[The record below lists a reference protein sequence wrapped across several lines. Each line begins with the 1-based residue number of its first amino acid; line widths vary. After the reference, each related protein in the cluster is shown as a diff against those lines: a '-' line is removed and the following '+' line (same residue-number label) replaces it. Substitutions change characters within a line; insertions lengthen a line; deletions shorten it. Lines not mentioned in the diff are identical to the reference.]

1 MAHGSTEGVIITA
14 RGDGG
19 EKINPGCTGPQD
31 PISFQTAPTIG
42 LSRKISF
49 SLKLPSRVVQI
60 LPLFAGCLGIVA
72 SFLRGICSTLFQ
84 TVYLFSTQSGRSLGK
99 SDAVVVF
106 LCPICLFLVAS
117 FPALLLWFFFPPT
130 LVLVGYCRC
139 FSTEAFC
146 TLCEM
151 SAVSALWF
159 MRRFSLTGRQ
169 QSDTPGCRC
178 ISIGKA
184 LYFSSSRHLYSF
196 PGYTLYFT
204 SMSLFSGFY
213 ACLCVWFFLH
223 CFVFCKFNSLWWC
236 GAIKCQ

>member
-1 MAHGSTEGVIITA
+1 MAHSSTEGVIITA
-14 RGDGG
+14 RGEGG

-31 PISFQTAPTIG
+31 PISFQTALP
-42 LSRKISF
+42 LAYLLK
-49 SLKLPSRVVQI
+49 SLFLLNSVSPLRIVQI
-60 LPLFAGCLGIVA
+60 SPPFAGCLGIVA

-84 TVYLFSTQSGRSLGK
+84 MVYLFSTQSGRSLEK

-117 FPALLLWFFFPPT
+117 FPALFFFPPT

-139 FSTEAFC
+139 FSTKAFC

-169 QSDTPGCRC
+169 QSNTPGYRC

-213 ACLCVWFFLH
+213 ACLCVWFFSH
-223 CFVFCKFNSLWWC
+223 CFGLYKFNSLWWC